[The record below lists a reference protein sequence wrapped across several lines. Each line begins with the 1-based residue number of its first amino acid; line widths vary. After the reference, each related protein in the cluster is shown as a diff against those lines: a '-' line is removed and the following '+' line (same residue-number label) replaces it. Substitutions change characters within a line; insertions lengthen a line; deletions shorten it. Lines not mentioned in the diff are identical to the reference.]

1 LKYID
6 LTYPIQAGMAVYPG
20 DPEVTFSP
28 VAEMPQAPCRVMGLS
43 FGSHTG
49 THMDAPAHMIE
60 EGATLDE
67 YPLTHFMGRA
77 QVFPGDT
84 DFGSVDLT
92 QLDYVILNF
101 DWAKRRGTEGYFTE
115 CPALTSRNAAILSIS
130 GLKGVGMDTPSV
142 DNHVTELV
150 NHRILLDSG
159 LVLIEGLC
167 NLERVGDQPFQLTA
181 LPLLWKKADGA
192 PCRAIAQVEETL

>member
-1 LKYID
+1 ME
-6 LTYPIQAGMAVYPG
+6 LT
-20 DPEVTFSP
+20 
-28 VAEMPQAPCRVMGLS
+28 

-49 THMDAPAHMIE
+49 THMDAPAHMVE
-60 EGATLDE
+60 DGPTLDE

-77 QVFPGDT
+77 QIFPGDT
-84 DFGSVDLT
+84 DFGTVDLT

-101 DWAKRRGTEGYFTE
+101 DWAKRRGTDGFFSE
-115 CPALTSRNAAILSIS
+115 CPAIDSRDAAILSIS

-142 DNHVTELV
+142 DNNATELV
-150 NHRILLDSG
+150 NHQILLGSG

-167 NLERVGDQPFQLTA
+167 NLEQVGDAPFQITA

-192 PCRAIAQVEETL
+192 PCRVVAQVEEHP